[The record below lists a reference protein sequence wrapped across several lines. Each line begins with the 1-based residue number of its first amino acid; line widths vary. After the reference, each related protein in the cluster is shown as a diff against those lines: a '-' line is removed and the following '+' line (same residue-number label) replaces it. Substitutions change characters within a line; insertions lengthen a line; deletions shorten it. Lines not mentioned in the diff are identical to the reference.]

1 VKYGFNPLIRRN
13 LIHGSFKYMVVSE
26 IQNCL
31 NGQVE
36 LLVEG
41 VYEYYKWMK
50 RTNTSYSKDNLNL

>member
-1 VKYGFNPLIRRN
+1 
-13 LIHGSFKYMVVSE
+13 MVVSE

-31 NGQVE
+31 NSQVE
-36 LLVEG
+36 LVVEG